1 MEVLQPF
8 LVFGDGSL
16 SEIKVTVAGSSNPS
30 RTRRGER
37 PAPSGPAGSS
47 DAGGVAH
54 RGGLAHSRC
63 LEPDARP
70 AQAARLASPR
80 LRRAG
85 PPTRVPEA
93 VHAGAPRPGRACQH
107 LGEATPG
114 LLRTARGQPE
124 APLAQHARGGARA
137 AGLTVPAPRGG
148 APDPAPQA
156 PPPPPPPVRLVPLGA
171 AVGPASAAAAPGL
184 ERTRGGSRSP
194 TGSGAL
200 GRRVWVE
207 RGDAAAPKSS
217 PILRR

>member
-1 MEVLQPF
+1 MLAARILAGLGGESDPRRRGRPAALTREA
-8 LVFGDGSL
+8 SL
-16 SEIKVTVAGSSNPS
+16 TEAASLTVAAWSP
-30 RTRRGER
+30 TPVRRR
-37 PAPSGPAGSS
+37 
-47 DAGGVAH
+47 
-54 RGGLAHSRC
+54 
-63 LEPDARP
+63 
-70 AQAARLASPR
+70 RLASRLR

-137 AGLTVPAPRGG
+137 AGLTVLAPRGG

-156 PPPPPPPVRLVPLGA
+156 PPPPPPPVRLAPLGA